1 MSVFVFDQSS
11 GLVKITK
18 RGKKYYVYRL
28 KEVQE
33 IPIKGHSWFYKKR
46 TFGSHTYKFI
56 WEPTASDALNYK
68 PYDDGDVSSNPDMYV
83 YEIRRWNPYKIR
95 KMI

>member
-1 MSVFVFDQSS
+1 MSVFVFDSSS

-33 IPIKGHSWFYKKR
+33 IPARGHSFM
-46 TFGSHTYKFI
+46 FGDHTYKFT
-56 WEPTASDALNYK
+56 WEPTASEVHNYK
-68 PYDDGDVSSNPDMYV
+68 PYEDRDVSSGPEV
-83 YEIRRWNPYKIR
+83 YINDIKRWNPYQIR